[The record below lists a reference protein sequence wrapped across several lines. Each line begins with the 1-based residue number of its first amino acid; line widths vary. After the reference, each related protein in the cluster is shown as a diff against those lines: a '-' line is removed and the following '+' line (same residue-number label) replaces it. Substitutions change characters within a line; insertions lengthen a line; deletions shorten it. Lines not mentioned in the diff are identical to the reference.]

1 MAQSYFLPTS
11 LVQWVPH
18 YHKQQQTPSSFL
30 SLLFHRHHHHLLASS
45 LGARKRNGIIS
56 LNKSTAL
63 YTFSITSQS
72 RDAIL
77 MDLYV
82 LTPELEGPEAGLAES
97 VALPAGLDD
106 F

>member
-1 MAQSYFLPTS
+1 M
-11 LVQWVPH
+11 
-18 YHKQQQTPSSFL
+18 PSSFL
-30 SLLFHRHHHHLLASS
+30 SLLFHHHHHLPASS
-45 LGARKRNGIIS
+45 LGARKHNSIVS

-63 YTFSITSQS
+63 YMYIFSITSQS

-77 MDLYV
+77 MRLYL